1 MSLLELCNS
10 LGQAKLTDSLEQQQC
25 KLDFCTHDQIVCL
38 EFMVRVLK
46 NKVFSFYFVLIRLSQ
61 LLKNK
66 VNRSP
71 KITCALKERSELK
84 ALLDSAEGFSNKLT
98 SVSIQR

>member
-10 LGQAKLTDSLEQQQC
+10 LGQKKLTDFLEKQQC
-25 KLDFCTHDQIVCL
+25 KLDSCIDDKIVCL
-38 EFMVRVLK
+38 ENMPRVLK

-71 KITCALKERSELK
+71 KITFALKERSELK
-84 ALLDSAEGFSNKLT
+84 ALFSGQCWKF
-98 SVSIQR
+98 Q